1 MYQQKITKIFLLI
14 SNLCISPF
22 AFSQD
27 ISTSICQVHEYVMMQ
42 QVLPYRKQGALPVG
56 EAENLFN
63 DEDDVRT
70 RVFLK
75 QYARQLYADPTWGE
89 KTLRSGQF
97 KNTCIKI
104 NRGY

>member
-1 MYQQKITKIFLLI
+1 MHLQKMAKITLLL
-14 SNLCISPF
+14 SNLCIAPIV
-22 AFSQD
+22 FSQD

-42 QVLPYRKQGALPVG
+42 QVLPYRKQGVLPVG

-75 QYARQLYADPTWGE
+75 QYARQLYADPAWGE

>member
-1 MYQQKITKIFLLI
+1 MYLQKIAKITLLL
-14 SNLCISPF
+14 SNLYIAPI

-42 QVLPYRKQGALPVG
+42 QVLPYRKQGVLPVG

-70 RVFLK
+70 RVF
-75 QYARQLYADPTWGE
+75 
-89 KTLRSGQF
+89 
-97 KNTCIKI
+97 
-104 NRGY
+104 